1 MCSSSVSPAH
11 RTSAQMLAES
21 PNAIGEMQG
30 FSVNTRWACSQIGC
44 RQSVTLVKIP
54 KRLQLGPYE

>member
-1 MCSSSVSPAH
+1 
-11 RTSAQMLAES
+11 MLAES

-30 FSVNTRWACSQIGC
+30 FSGNIRWPCPQIGS